1 VLVRV
6 QPGPFDLFNYTKGN
20 EAMARDELRR
30 IKLTEDQYIR
40 LSTIISLRETDII
53 KLAWE
58 LIERAQF
65 EANKAWN
72 EIRHLANAVEGEAMS
87 LNHITQEIVVYS
99 EAEDFNKDGSAAVWL
114 RPPGEGGV

>member
-1 VLVRV
+1 
-6 QPGPFDLFNYTKGN
+6 
-20 EAMARDELRR
+20 MAREVRR

-65 EANKAWN
+65 EANKAWS
-72 EIRHLANAVEGEAMS
+72 EIRRLANAAEGEVML
-87 LNHITQEIVVYS
+87 LNHITHEIVV
-99 EAEDFNKDGSAAVWL
+99 EAEEEVS
-114 RPPGEGGV
+114 E